1 MSLQSRDTDNK
12 TKPETLTTTHRTK
25 TNKITETLT
34 TRHRTKTNKITDKQC
49 KKKQIQK
56 AKAKIQKKH
65 TTQKAKQGNNTPTK
79 KSRMKPRTRE
89 RQKVRPVI
97 EEKIWV

>member
-1 MSLQSRDTDNK
+1 MITNW
-12 TKPETLTTTHRTK
+12 LTFPKNPYIFPYT
-25 TNKITETLT
+25 
-34 TRHRTKTNKITDKQC
+34 